1 MTLYLNCDAP
11 CAGKE
16 RFLIVVVWD
25 GAGVGEV
32 VGVRSAAEA
41 ARAGAWGRP
50 VVWWMHTLSAL
61 RALSQI
67 LVPFS

>member
-1 MTLYLNCDAP
+1 M
-11 CAGKE
+11 
-16 RFLIVVVWD
+16 VVWD

-50 VVWWMHTLSAL
+50 VLWWMHTLSAL